1 MGRQTRVQMMQSMAR
16 AIRFL
21 LVNAIAGAA
30 VCVVLAAT
38 ATECRAQ
45 AAPTTE
51 PAPTTKPKTTKPKAK
66 AAAAAPAK
74 KDPAEAQKALDAG
87 IRAYQAT
94 KYDAALQQFD
104 RALADGGLPAN
115 QVARALYYRGIVY
128 RKQNKPALAISDLTN
143 ALWLKGGLS
152 EQERADAN
160 AHRAQAYREAGLTEP
175 PSAPDSTAAP
185 SEPRRPTGAK
195 EGSRTAVAA
204 TEAEPETS
212 SSGIAGFFSNLLS
225 GSSSSSP
232 SAALTPEGSP
242 EAVPTRPP
250 ASPSRSVGTSWSST
264 TEAPPTP
271 TPPAAAPL
279 PKPERKTVAKAPPPP
294 RAMTTGSLGA
304 ASGGIRINIA
314 TVGSR
319 PEAQAVVERV
329 KREHPGSLP
338 REPVVEE
345 TTAGT
350 GVVYSVR
357 IGPFANA
364 EESRE
369 LCARLRKSGLE
380 CMILAK

>member
-1 MGRQTRVQMMQSMAR
+1 MMQSMTR

-21 LVNAIAGAA
+21 LVNAIAGVAF
-30 VCVVLAAT
+30 CVVMAST
-38 ATECRAQ
+38 ASECAAQ

-51 PAPTTKPKTTKPKAK
+51 PAKTAPATKPKTTKSKAK
-66 AAAAAPAK
+66 AAAASAK

-87 IRAYQAT
+87 IRAYQSA
-94 KYDAALQQFD
+94 KYDAAVQQFD

-160 AHRAQAYREAGLTEP
+160 AHRTQAYREAGLTEP
-175 PSAPDSTAAP
+175 PSSSDTTATSGEPRAPTSSKEGPRTAA
-185 SEPRRPTGAK
+185 
-195 EGSRTAVAA
+195 AA
-204 TEAEPETS
+204 AEAAPETS

-225 GSSSSSP
+225 GGSSSSP
-232 SAALTPEGSP
+232 SAALTSDGSP
-242 EAVPTRPP
+242 EPAPTRPP
-250 ASPSRSVGTSWSST
+250 PSPSRSVGTSWSST
-264 TEAPPTP
+264 TEV
-271 TPPAAAPL
+271 PAAPAPA
-279 PKPERKTVAKAPPPP
+279 PKPERKAVAKAPAPP
-294 RAMTTGSLGA
+294 RPMTTGSLGA
-304 ASGGIRINIA
+304 KASGGIRINIA
-314 TVGSR
+314 TLRSR

-329 KREHPGSLP
+329 KREHSGSLT
-338 REPVVEE
+338 REPTIEE
-345 TTAGT
+345 TAAASGA
-350 GVVYSVR
+350 VYSVR

-369 LCARLRKSGLE
+369 LCAQLRKSGLE